1 MFRFSIEHNGLYFF
15 YERTDV
21 RRCPVCKELLAK
33 WDEDLTAE
41 LKVIPV
47 HRRKKKYDISGSYDG
62 VDVAS
67 LRFKDL
73 YERSGMT
80 GLQFTDLGDDA
91 HAVRATNVVAFDAV
105 RCGTK
110 FENRCDTCGRYE
122 SVTGARPVYLL
133 PGEVVPDMGFAR
145 TDLEFAS
152 GDEKHPLLLCGEGVA
167 KILWAA
173 KLKGIVLQKVKT

>member
-1 MFRFSIEHNGLYFF
+1 M
-15 YERTDV
+15 
-21 RRCPVCKELLAK
+21 
-33 WDEDLTAE
+33 TAE
-41 LKVIPV
+41 LKVIPI

-67 LRFKDL
+67 RRFKDL

-80 GLQFTDLGDDA
+80 GLQFKELGDDA
-91 HAVRATNVVAFDAV
+91 FAIRATNVVAFDAV
-105 RCGTK
+105 RRGTK
-110 FENRCDTCGRYE
+110 FEKKCDACGIYE
-122 SVTGARPVYLL
+122 SVTGATPVYLL